1 MGSRETAVACDYLSE
16 CPLFATTLKQPAM
29 RVWRDLFCESN
40 VGYAQCVRLQLFLR
54 GVAPADD
61 MLPNGQRVA
70 EVVGKS

>member
-1 MGSRETAVACDYLSE
+1 VACDYLSE

-70 EVVGKS
+70 EVVGKP